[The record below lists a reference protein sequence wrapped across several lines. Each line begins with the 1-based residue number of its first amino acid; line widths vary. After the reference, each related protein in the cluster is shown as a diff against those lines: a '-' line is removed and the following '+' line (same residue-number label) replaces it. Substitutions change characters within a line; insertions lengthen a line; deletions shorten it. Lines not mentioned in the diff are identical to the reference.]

1 MNANWSVNA
10 TTVAGSATGSYGSN
24 ASSLNDPMDVFVSNN
39 GSIYVLDATNYRVQL
54 WLPNATSGV
63 TIINSSYG
71 EQLDKFSTS
80 KFTVQVNIRLH

>member
-1 MNANWSVNA
+1 MNANWSINA

-24 ASSLNDPMDVFVSNN
+24 ALLLNYPMDVFVGNN

-54 WLPNATSGV
+54 WLPDATSGI

-71 EQLDKFSTS
+71 EQLDKFGTS
-80 KFTVQVNIRLH
+80 KFTIQTNIRLL